1 MSNNYAKIIVGRIY
15 QTLECTESS
24 LAPKA
29 LFWYPVSELWWRQQK
44 CSDSSMS
51 DSIQY
56 LNGQLPKAAV
66 ASQMLSDKDCISS
79 QYYVAFAAANI
90 TIQVIFSC
98 MYSKFEVFVCNV
110 SPLDTVITPR
120 LFVHNVLITT
130 NDLETSCLQNL
141 EYLWSKVCKLVD

>member
-1 MSNNYAKIIVGRIY
+1 
-15 QTLECTESS
+15 
-24 LAPKA
+24 
-29 LFWYPVSELWWRQQK
+29 
-44 CSDSSMS
+44 MS

-79 QYYVAFAAANI
+79 QYYEAFAAANI
-90 TIQVIFSC
+90 TIQAIFSC

-110 SPLDTVITPR
+110 SLLDTVITPR

-141 EYLWSKVCKLVD
+141 EYL